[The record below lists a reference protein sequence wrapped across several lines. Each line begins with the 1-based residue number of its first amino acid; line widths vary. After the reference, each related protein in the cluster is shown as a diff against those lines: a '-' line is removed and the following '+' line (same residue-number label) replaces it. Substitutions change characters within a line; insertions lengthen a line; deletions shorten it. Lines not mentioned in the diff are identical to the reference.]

1 MEIKYI
7 NNDKELG
14 IEYDLKAIKR
24 VYDGL
29 KVPPEYDLIPWNALS
44 KDKYIQELSERS
56 LGKTTCWLLLGCCFN
71 KLYKTTIQY
80 IRSTEAQLAPSHAEK
95 LVEVLRSY
103 NEGEYIKKLTDGK
116 YNYISYH
123 WKQFFYSNIDES
135 GKVTERSEEPL
146 IQCLSVDKHEDYKS
160 SYNTYMNRGDFVL
173 FDEFIGT
180 YYRPNEAIY
189 FFDLLRTIFR
199 NRISGIVVML
209 ANTINLNSQY
219 FEEFEIS
226 RAVKQLRKGEKK
238 EIITER
244 GTRIFIEILDVKKTQ
259 TKRSL
264 MNELFFG
271 FSNPKL
277 AAITGSDV
285 WAFEAVPHI
294 MPKSEQINR
303 QCIINNLY
311 LESGLEL
318 LKIELVYNDNIGTH
332 LEIHRASRT
341 YDDSIIL
348 TLGEITS
355 TKYRYGL
362 GEGRLYKILAK
373 YINSRKVLYSSNEV
387 GSIFKDY
394 LYRYKLD
401 K

>member
-1 MEIKYI
+1 M
-7 NNDKELG
+7 
-14 IEYDLKAIKR
+14 
-24 VYDGL
+24 
-29 KVPPEYDLIPWNALS
+29 
-44 KDKYIQELSERS
+44 
-56 LGKTTCWLLLGCCFN
+56 
-71 KLYKTTIQY
+71 
-80 IRSTEAQLAPSHAEK
+80 
-95 LVEVLRSY
+95 LRSY

-146 IQCLSVDKHEDYKS
+146 IQCLSIDKHEDYKS
-160 SYNTYMNRGDFVL
+160 SYNTYMNRGDFVI

-180 YYRPNEAIY
+180 YYKPNEAIY
-189 FFDLLRTIFR
+189 FFDLLKTIFR
-199 NRISGIVVML
+199 NRVSGIVVML

-277 AAITGSDV
+277 SAITGSDV

-348 TLGEITS
+348 TLGEIIS

-373 YINSRKVLYSSNEV
+373 
-387 GSIFKDY
+387 
-394 LYRYKLD
+394 
-401 K
+401 

>member
-29 KVPPEYDLIPWNALS
+29 KVPPEYDLSPWNALS

-146 IQCLSVDKHEDYKS
+146 IQCLSIDKHEDYKS
-160 SYNTYMNRGDFVL
+160 SYNTYMNS
-173 FDEFIGT
+173 
-180 YYRPNEAIY
+180 
-189 FFDLLRTIFR
+189 LL
-199 NRISGIVVML
+199 
-209 ANTINLNSQY
+209 
-219 FEEFEIS
+219 
-226 RAVKQLRKGEKK
+226 
-238 EIITER
+238 
-244 GTRIFIEILDVKKTQ
+244 
-259 TKRSL
+259 
-264 MNELFFG
+264 
-271 FSNPKL
+271 
-277 AAITGSDV
+277 
-285 WAFEAVPHI
+285 
-294 MPKSEQINR
+294 
-303 QCIINNLY
+303 NN
-311 LESGLEL
+311 
-318 LKIELVYNDNIGTH
+318 N
-332 LEIHRASRT
+332 
-341 YDDSIIL
+341 
-348 TLGEITS
+348 
-355 TKYRYGL
+355 
-362 GEGRLYKILAK
+362 
-373 YINSRKVLYSSNEV
+373 
-387 GSIFKDY
+387 
-394 LYRYKLD
+394 
-401 K
+401 

>member
-1 MEIKYI
+1 
-7 NNDKELG
+7 
-14 IEYDLKAIKR
+14 
-24 VYDGL
+24 
-29 KVPPEYDLIPWNALS
+29 
-44 KDKYIQELSERS
+44 
-56 LGKTTCWLLLGCCFN
+56 
-71 KLYKTTIQY
+71 
-80 IRSTEAQLAPSHAEK
+80 
-95 LVEVLRSY
+95 
-103 NEGEYIKKLTDGK
+103 
-116 YNYISYH
+116 
-123 WKQFFYSNIDES
+123 
-135 GKVTERSEEPL
+135 
-146 IQCLSVDKHEDYKS
+146 
-160 SYNTYMNRGDFVL
+160 MNRGDFVI

-189 FFDLLRTIFR
+189 FFDLLKTIFR
-199 NRISGIVVML
+199 NRVSGIVVML

-277 AAITGSDV
+277 SAITGSDV

-318 LKIELVYNDNIGTH
+318 LKIELVYNDNIGSH